1 MTENSEHSFRSVRGW
16 RLLAIA
22 IVLLAL
28 LAGGGVY
35 ALHMKR
41 GSTPKLVNRPT
52 AAREVKPLSEQHD
65 ARFAPLPIEREKHS
79 K

>member
-1 MTENSEHSFRSVRGW
+1 MTKDPEQSW
-16 RLLAIA
+16 RRLPRWQLIAIA

-28 LAGGGVY
+28 IGSGSVY

-41 GSTPKLVNRPT
+41 GSTPKLANRPT
-52 AAREVKPLSEQHD
+52 AAREVKPLSEKRD
-65 ARFAPLPIEREKHS
+65 DRFAPLPIEREKHT

>member
-1 MTENSEHSFRSVRGW
+1 MTDDSEPTSKRSRGW
-16 RLLAIA
+16 RVLAIA

-28 LAGGGVY
+28 VAGGSVY

-65 ARFAPLPIEREKHS
+65 SRFAPLPIEREKHS